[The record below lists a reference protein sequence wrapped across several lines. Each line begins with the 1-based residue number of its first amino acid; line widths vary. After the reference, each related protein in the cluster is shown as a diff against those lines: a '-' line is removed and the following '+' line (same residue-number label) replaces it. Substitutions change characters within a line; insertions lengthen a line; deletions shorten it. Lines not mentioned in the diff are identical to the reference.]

1 MNENSFAEKFAAL
14 RKDRMLSQK
23 EIGEILGVSNKA
35 VSKWETGESIPQM
48 KTIIKIS
55 EYFKISPDELLTGT
69 KYEKEKAVSDT
80 VIENDDKRDEAISA
94 LQFENQKL
102 KTDLYGVKKKSRRVA
117 VICVAV
123 CAICLMIVLII
134 VLASAQNNKE
144 PINNSVKS
152 IGQEN
157 TSIELLGEKFVPAN
171 SFEESLELEFFYDSE
186 EEKKAEFI
194 DENGDKCPVMVYS
207 PHNSQYIMLRKNGK
221 TYTYINEKNRLTPN
235 SENVEYIYFHS
246 EDRYGDKYN
255 QDYKLVTDNSVEY
268 FFKYYN
274 KDNIPKD
281 AQKIT
286 KLYLDNS
293 LYSVAFELDSDYG
306 RAYGEAG
313 KIFKDND
320 GNIYYYDYLTA
331 QTYKMGGELFGQGVY
346 Y

>member
-14 RKDRMLSQK
+14 RKDKMLSQK

-69 KYEKEKAVSDT
+69 KYEKERSVSDT
-80 VIENDDKRDEAISA
+80 VNDNDDKRDEAISA

-102 KTDLYGVKKKSRRVA
+102 KTDLYGAKKKSRRVA

-123 CAICLMIVLII
+123 CAICLMIVLLI
-134 VLASAQNNKE
+134 VLVSAQNNKE
-144 PINNSVKS
+144 PINNSIKS

-171 SFEESLELEFFYDSE
+171 NFEESLELEFYYNSE
-186 EEKKAEFI
+186 DEKKAEFT
-194 DENGDKCPVMVYS
+194 DEKGEKCPVMVYS
-207 PHNSQYIMLRKNGK
+207 PHNSQFITLKKNGK
-221 TYTYINEKNRLTPN
+221 IYTYINEKNRLIPN
-235 SENVEYIYFHS
+235 LQTVQYIYFHP
-246 EDRYGDKYN
+246 EERYDGKADE
-255 QDYKLVTDNSVEY
+255 DYKIGTTNGREY

-286 KLYLDNS
+286 MLYLDNS
-293 LYSVAFELDSDYG
+293 LYSVAFDLYSDYG
-306 RAYGEAG
+306 YAYGEAG
-313 KIFKDND
+313 KIFEDND

-331 QTYKMGGELFGQGVY
+331 QTYKMGGELFEQGTFY
-346 Y
+346 